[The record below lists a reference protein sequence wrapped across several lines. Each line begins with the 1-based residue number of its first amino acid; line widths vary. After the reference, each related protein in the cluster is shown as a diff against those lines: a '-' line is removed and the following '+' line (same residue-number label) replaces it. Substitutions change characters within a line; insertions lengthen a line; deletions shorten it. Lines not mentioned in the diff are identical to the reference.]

1 MPNETIG
8 STWKKWDLHVHTPAS
23 IVNNYPGE
31 ADAAWEAFLVDLEA
45 LPPDFKVLGINDYVF
60 VDGYER
66 VLNAKRQEGRLQ
78 NIDLILPVIELRLDK
93 FAGVIR
99 EGKNGPVE
107 SSWSRINLHV
117 IFDQLEP
124 AFIRDQFLSAITAEY
139 TLVLGVDVDNGRW
152 GGVITRENLEAL
164 GRAIIESAPADKRAE
179 YGSPLKEGF
188 NNLNV
193 SFDRVKAALATP
205 LLAGKSLLAIGKTEW
220 DDLKWDNHTIAEKKS
235 VINEA
240 RIVFTA
246 AENPERYA
254 VARRRLIDAGVNA
267 ALLDCS
273 DAHDLSSSAHKDRIG
288 NCFTWIKA
296 DATFAGLVH
305 ALHEFGDRVYVGDV
319 PPKRQLVERNRTKYA
334 SSIRIGKKPGSA
346 LTAPWFNVELPLS
359 SDLVAIIGNKGGGKS
374 ALSDVVALAGDTKNH
389 AGFSF
394 LNGKR
399 FRSPKGRLA
408 QHFVASLGWLDGGE
422 SRRELAQ
429 DPAPA
434 SVERVKYLPQS
445 YLETLCNEL
454 GEGGSSTFDTELRKI
469 IYSHVPEEDQL
480 GKSSMDE
487 LIAYKVSET
496 NTARQ
501 IILTEL
507 SKINLDIL
515 QTQTRL
521 TPEFKLGLE
530 ERLAAKRAELA
541 ALEGAKPPEVAD
553 PKSSAADQE
562 ESQIAATLVETL
574 EGQLL
579 EINKEETALRERKSL
594 AAKRQA
600 SAKRVSQALAN
611 HRAAHERFLEELRAL
626 LREFDE
632 EIDAEAL
639 IEIRVSAAPIEQI
652 ADRASAEISDIDNR
666 LQSVAPDSLINR
678 REETQR
684 SIVSTKGKLGE
695 KQRLFIRY
703 KEALAEWEKGK
714 AELVGTKEKSNTIA
728 WFEAELNE
736 LGALPER
743 LGALRET
750 RVSLSRK
757 IHENIGA
764 TVEEYRRLYEPVQ
777 AFVKSAEKM
786 DMPLPLDFEVRI
798 EQDGFEENFL
808 GSLNRQTKGSF
819 AGVEE
824 SAHVMRALLLEHDF
838 ATADGSIAF
847 VEKIEDMLRHDRR
860 DQQGRPTRLEDQLR
874 KGVEAHDVLDHLY
887 GLSYLSPRYS
897 LTYAGQEI
905 EQLSPGERGLL
916 LLVFYLL
923 VDKDDIP
930 IVIDQPEENLDNQTI
945 YRILVK
951 CIKAAKGRRQV
962 LMVTHNPN
970 LAVVC
975 DAEQII
981 YAQCDKVE
989 SRFIYES
996 GSLENPLI
1004 RDRVVH
1010 VLEGTEPAFK
1020 NRRIKY
1026 GL

>member
-1 MPNETIG
+1 M
-8 STWKKWDLHVHTPAS
+8 
-23 IVNNYPGE
+23 
-31 ADAAWEAFLVDLEA
+31 
-45 LPPDFKVLGINDYVF
+45 
-60 VDGYER
+60 
-66 VLNAKRQEGRLQ
+66 
-78 NIDLILPVIELRLDK
+78 
-93 FAGVIR
+93 
-99 EGKNGPVE
+99 
-107 SSWSRINLHV
+107 

-124 AFIRDQFLSAITAEY
+124 AFIRDQFLSAITAKY
-139 TLVLGVDVDNGRW
+139 TLIPGAGVDQGKW
-152 GGVITRENLEAL
+152 GGVITPDNLAAL
-164 GRAIIESAPADKRAE
+164 GRAIIESVPSDKRTE

-193 SFDRVKAALATP
+193 SFDRVKEALATP
-205 LLAGKSLLAIGKTEW
+205 ALAGKSILAIGKTEW
-220 DDLKWDNHTIAEKKS
+220 DDLKWEDHTIAEKKS

-240 RIVFTA
+240 KLVFTA
-246 AENPERYA
+246 AENPQRY
-254 VARRRLIDAGVNA
+254 VNARKRLLDSGVNA

-273 DAHDLSSSAHKDRIG
+273 DAHDLSNSAHKDRIG

-296 DATFAGLVH
+296 DATFQGLVH
-305 ALHEFGDRVYVGDV
+305 AIHEFEDRVYVGDV

-334 SSIRIGKKPGSA
+334 TSIRIGKKPGST
-346 LTAPWFNVELPLS
+346 LVAPWFDVEIPLN

-374 ALSDVVALAGDTKNH
+374 ALSDIVALAGDTRNH

-394 LNGKR
+394 LNNKR
-399 FRSPKGRLA
+399 FRNPKGRLA
-408 QHFVASLGWLDGGE
+408 QHFTASLGWLDGSE
-422 SRRELAQ
+422 STRELAQ
-429 DPAPA
+429 DPAAA

-480 GKSSMDE
+480 GKSSMNE
-487 LIAYKVSET
+487 LIDYKVSET
-496 NTARQ
+496 NAARH
-501 IILTEL
+501 IILAEL
-507 SKINLDIL
+507 SKVNMDIL
-515 QTQTRL
+515 ETQTRM

-530 ERLAAKRAELA
+530 ERLGAKRAELA

-562 ESQIAATLVETL
+562 ESQIAAALVEKL
-574 EGQLL
+574 EIQLS
-579 EINKEETALRERKSL
+579 EINKEEAALRERKSL

-611 HRAAHERFLEELRAL
+611 HRAAHDRFLEELRVL
-626 LREFDE
+626 LREFE
-632 EIDAEAL
+632 EPIDADAL
-639 IEIRVSAAPIEQI
+639 IELRVSTAPIEQI
-652 ADRASAEISDIDNR
+652 NNRATADIGEIDNL
-666 LQSVAPDSLINR
+666 LQRVDPDSLVKR
-678 REETQR
+678 REETER
-684 SIVSTKGKLGE
+684 SIATTKGKLGE

-703 KEALAEWEKGK
+703 KETLAQWEKGK

-728 WFEAELNE
+728 WFEAELND

-743 LGALRET
+743 LRALRET
-750 RVSLSRK
+750 RIGLSRR

-764 TVEEYRRLYEPVQ
+764 TVEEYQRLYEPVK

-786 DMPLPLDFEVRI
+786 DMSLPLDFEVRI
-798 EQDGFEENFL
+798 EQEGFEEHFL

-838 ATADGSIAF
+838 STADGSIAF

-860 DQQGRPTRLEDQLR
+860 EQQGRQTRLEDQLR
-874 KGVEAHDVLDHLY
+874 KGVEPHDVLDHLY
-887 GLSYLSPRYS
+887 GFSYLSPRYS
-897 LTYAGQEI
+897 LTYDGQEI

-951 CIKAAKGRRQV
+951 CIKAAKARRQV

-981 YAQCDKVE
+981 YAQCDKAE

-996 GSLENPLI
+996 GGLENPTI

-1020 NRRIKY
+1020 NRRIK
-1026 GL
+1026 